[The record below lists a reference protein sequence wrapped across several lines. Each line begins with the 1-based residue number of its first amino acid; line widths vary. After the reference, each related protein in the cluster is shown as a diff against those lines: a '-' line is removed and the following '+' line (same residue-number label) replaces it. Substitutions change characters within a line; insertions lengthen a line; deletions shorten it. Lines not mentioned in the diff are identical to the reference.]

1 MDEKEL
7 IRKIIESREFRDL
20 IGETFKRD
28 ILRSVEDK
36 MLKELDKLK
45 FIQSGIPQMIRDEIS
60 RALGKRVSDIKE
72 ETIKA
77 GVSAAYSRI
86 GLLQKR
92 VEQEISR
99 KIDRKIKRE
108 IKVVEEQKK
117 EAEKK
122 AERDSLTGCFNR
134 RFLERKINYMLRQK
148 KGVVSPFS
156 IVMVDLDD
164 FKKINDTFGHQT
176 GDSVLAE
183 VAFIMR
189 KCVKSSGYVVRYG
202 GEEFIIILQG
212 MRNISAFN
220 IAESIRRD
228 VENRL
233 FHNDSEKNLKV
244 TTSIGI
250 ASYPENARDKFSLIR
265 EADKALYRAK
275 KTGKNKVCVAD
286 AYSDK
291 AEGPDIGKLS
301 YTG

>member
-7 IRKIIESREFRDL
+7 IRRIIESREFRDL
-20 IGETFKRD
+20 IGESLKRD
-28 ILRSVEDK
+28 ILRSVEEK
-36 MLKELDKLK
+36 MLKELDKLR
-45 FIQSGIPQMIRDEIS
+45 FIQNSIPQLVREEIG

-86 GLLQKR
+86 GLIQKR

-99 KIDRKIKRE
+99 KIDRKIKHE

-122 AERDSLTGCFNR
+122 AERDALTGCFNR
-134 RFLERKINYMLRQK
+134 RFFERKINYFLRQK
-148 KGVVSPFS
+148 KGVISPFS
-156 IVMVDLDD
+156 LIMVDLDD

-176 GDSVLAE
+176 GDSVLTE
-183 VAFIMR
+183 VAQIMR
-189 KCVKSSGYVVRYG
+189 RCVKSSGFVVRYG
-202 GEEFIIILQG
+202 GEEFIILLQG

-220 IAESIRRD
+220 IAESIRRE
-228 VENRL
+228 VENHP
-233 FHNDSEKNLKV
+233 FIDDADKKMKV

-250 ASYPENARDKFSLIR
+250 ASYPENAQDKFSLVR

-275 KTGKNKVCVAD
+275 KTGKNRVCVAD
-286 AYSDK
+286 AYTDKPDVSDVSK
-291 AEGPDIGKLS
+291 IFYMG
-301 YTG
+301 